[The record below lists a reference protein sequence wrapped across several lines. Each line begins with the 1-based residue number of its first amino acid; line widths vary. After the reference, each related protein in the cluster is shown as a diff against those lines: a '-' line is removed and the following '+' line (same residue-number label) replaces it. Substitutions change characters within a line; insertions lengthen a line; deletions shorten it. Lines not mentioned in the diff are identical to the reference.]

1 MGLVLCPN
9 MFVAVYPVLYGFAL
23 PGGAAGAGDPV
34 AMSIKG
40 MRYPARNSREGP
52 YWLGAGL

>member
-1 MGLVLCPN
+1 MGLLLCLN

-23 PGGAAGAGDPV
+23 PGDAAVAGDPV
-34 AMSIKG
+34 SMSIRG
-40 MRYPARNSREGP
+40 MRYPAHNSREGP